1 MSNSNQLNENTR
13 DGLDVELP
21 KTRPIRHRLAPMSQL
36 RMQFEGLCDELE
48 ELLRHAT
55 SNSDSS
61 VMQVLQNIDS
71 VHASLFATYLDLKRS
86 LSHRGAINEQR
97 EYADVISD
105 MDEKVNFV
113 VKKLR
118 VQSEVLTSLSSKS
131 KTKKSEMSKTN
142 TSSYGM
148 PESSMCSKQ
157 PTVENYNNEAAQYAY
172 QPLREILDTQ
182 SVHSFSHYDAANV
195 TCEAQCVNERHD
207 QLDTFHGLPVS
218 NIADVKPL
226 REQPNTPTSIL
237 SPMENI
243 NRFFNSMPPQ
253 PPPNQISVQNARHND
268 DCRPAA
274 YQTCQWQSDFQSRTQ
289 DAVIPKQNNQQ
300 LNPQAPVYKSV
311 SSPHDVVPRLLM
323 KKEAF
328 TAPKQPFNGKALE
341 YKHWEMKMRRFIDTF
356 ELSPDE
362 TLDLLEL
369 AARDAARD
377 HTRDAALTTVSR
389 FHIAAGFDPE
399 QAVEKQ
405 WKELSCRFG
414 SSARIAKALQDK
426 LHGLPAIGTDMTKFS
441 DFHNEC
447 EIVLLHMDHVSNL
460 AVLNYTQ
467 GLAPLFHKL
476 PQFIRNKWQS
486 VVYRYSTHE
495 HDKHPPFAEFCKFLA
510 EQVQTFSNTLSLYQN
525 HADNMKTTKDKR
537 IFKSDVPTSFN
548 QAAPSNQP
556 TCPLHKIRS
565 NHTLTNCREF
575 QKLNVGSRLDIIKE
589 NKLCFRCFEKH
600 HAKDCNSTESFREC
614 KSERHHYLLHSNRR
628 TLDATAGTGINR
640 NAGATSDSPPDSAVP
655 LLAAACTKLC
665 GRNQPTF
672 L

>member
-13 DGLDVELP
+13 DGLDGELP
-21 KTRPIRHRLAPMSQL
+21 KTRPIRHRLAPTSQL

-71 VHASLFATYLDLKRS
+71 VHASLFATYIDLKRS

-118 VQSEVLTSLSSKS
+118 VQSEVCTSLSPKS

-157 PTVENYNNEAAQYAY
+157 PTVENYNEAVQYAY

-253 PPPNQISVQNARHND
+253 PPPNRISVHNARHND

-274 YQTCQWQSDFQSRTQ
+274 HQTCQWQPDFQSRTQ

-311 SSPHDVVPRLLM
+311 SSV
-323 KKEAF
+323 
-328 TAPKQPFNGKALE
+328 
-341 YKHWEMKMRRFIDTF
+341 
-356 ELSPDE
+356 S
-362 TLDLLEL
+362 L
-369 AARDAARD
+369 A
-377 HTRDAALTTVSR
+377 
-389 FHIAAGFDPE
+389 
-399 QAVEKQ
+399 
-405 WKELSCRFG
+405 C
-414 SSARIAKALQDK
+414 
-426 LHGLPAIGTDMTKFS
+426 
-441 DFHNEC
+441 
-447 EIVLLHMDHVSNL
+447 
-460 AVLNYTQ
+460 
-467 GLAPLFHKL
+467 
-476 PQFIRNKWQS
+476 
-486 VVYRYSTHE
+486 
-495 HDKHPPFAEFCKFLA
+495 
-510 EQVQTFSNTLSLYQN
+510 
-525 HADNMKTTKDKR
+525 
-537 IFKSDVPTSFN
+537 
-548 QAAPSNQP
+548 
-556 TCPLHKIRS
+556 
-565 NHTLTNCREF
+565 
-575 QKLNVGSRLDIIKE
+575 
-589 NKLCFRCFEKH
+589 
-600 HAKDCNSTESFREC
+600 
-614 KSERHHYLLHSNRR
+614 
-628 TLDATAGTGINR
+628 
-640 NAGATSDSPPDSAVP
+640 
-655 LLAAACTKLC
+655 
-665 GRNQPTF
+665 
-672 L
+672 